1 MVDKA
6 SIGAFDAV
14 VVGSGPNGLAAAV
27 ELARNG
33 RSVVVLE
40 AEDTIGGGTRSGELT
55 LPGFVHDLGSAIHP
69 LGYASPF
76 FSTLPLEEHG
86 LEWVHPPAPL
96 AHPFD
101 GRRAA
106 VLERSVEET
115 GETLGSRDAGA
126 YRRLMHPIARD
137 FDRIL
142 GSILGPPRLPRHP
155 LALAR
160 FGLRAVR
167 SARGL
172 AESLFEGEAARGLFA
187 GNAAHSFLPMEQG
200 PSAAFGLVLG
210 TLGHAAGW
218 PFPRGGS
225 QKIADA
231 LVSYLGSLGGEV
243 RTGVRVRSVEEVPK
257 ARSVLFDVTPRQ
269 LLEITGRHFPARY
282 RRALGRYR
290 YGPGVFKVDFALDG
304 PIPWEAEGCMRAG
317 TVHVGGTLDEISAG
331 EAAVSRGEHPERP
344 FVLLAQQS
352 LFDQS
357 RVPEGG
363 HTVWA
368 YCHVP
373 NGSSFDMTERI
384 AQQIERF
391 APGFRDR
398 ILAKATMGPA
408 DLQRTNANHIG
419 GDINGGLLDFRQL
432 LARPAARLTPYSTPA
447 PGLYICSSST
457 PPGGGVHGMCGY
469 FAARAALA
477 TVLR

>member
-1 MVDKA
+1 MNGRAVN
-6 SIGAFDAV
+6 GVYDAV

-40 AEDTIGGGTRSGELT
+40 AEDTIGGGTRSAELT
-55 LPGFVHDLGSAIHP
+55 LPGFVHDVGSAIHP

-86 LEWVHPPAPL
+86 LEWVHPLAPL

-101 GRRAA
+101 DGTAA

-115 GETLGSRDAGA
+115 GETLGSDASA
-126 YRRLMHPIARD
+126 YRRFMGPLARD
-137 FDRIL
+137 FDRIIDSL
-142 GSILGPPRLPRHP
+142 LGPPRPPRHP
-155 LALAR
+155 FALAR
-160 FGLRAVR
+160 FGLGAIR

-172 AESLFEGEAARGLFA
+172 AESLFEGEKAKGLFA
-187 GNAAHSFLPMEQG
+187 GNAAHSFLPMEQA

-210 TLGHAAGW
+210 TVGHAAGW

-231 LVSYLGSLGGEV
+231 LVSYLRSLGGEV
-243 RTGVRVRSVEEVPK
+243 YTGIRVGSVEEVPRTR
-257 ARSVLFDVTPRQ
+257 AVLFDVTPWQ
-269 LLEITGRHFPARY
+269 LLDITGQHFTERY
-282 RRALGRYR
+282 RRALKRYR
-290 YGPGVFKVDFALDG
+290 YGPGVYKVDFALDG
-304 PIPWEAEGCMRAG
+304 PIPWTAEACKRAG
-317 TVHVGGTLDEISAG
+317 TVHIGGTLDEISQG
-331 EAAVSRGEHPERP
+331 EAAVSRGEHPEKP

-352 LFDQS
+352 LFDS
-357 RVPEGG
+357 TRAPAGK

-373 NGSSFDMTERI
+373 NGSSVDMTQRI
-384 AQQIERF
+384 EAQIERF

-398 ILAKATMGPA
+398 ILAKSTMGPA
-408 DLQRTNANHIG
+408 DLQRINANHIG

-432 LARPAARLTPYSTPA
+432 FTRPAVRITPYSTPA
-447 PGLYICSSST
+447 KGLYLCSSST

-469 FAARAALA
+469 FAARAAL
-477 TVLR
+477 TTTLR